1 MTWVGTCN
9 FDFNITGQQPANLN
23 PIFRRFIDTRLGN
36 ASSSV
41 EILFSILLIVRSTSF
56 GTILKDA
63 LTDDSFV
70 LDFLSMKSIV
80 ERFFL

>member
-63 LTDDSFV
+63 LTDESFV